1 MAIIFSHFKLPFL
14 VISIFA
20 ILSPGLVQA
29 KWSLIPR
36 LYVEHQYDDN
46 IFLTETNEQHDFITT
61 VSPGVNLQYQTPTE
75 KIDLDYEFQRSF
87 YSDFPELDFPG
98 HRGRAEARKD
108 FGPRFSAGIREIFI
122 RSQDPIELTG
132 PPVFEPP
139 SIRTGMRNPYTRN
152 IVEPDMTFRFGEKR
166 SLRLKFR
173 NNILRNKQE
182 NIADRD
188 QNAINALLSFP
199 FNIHNDI
206 EVFCEHI
213 NQNYDPTIPP
223 QPPRDFDGDEIRG
236 RYTYHFDPITSAF
249 VECRYYQRDLD
260 RETTGFV
267 DYKVHDPRLGFSRDL
282 YENVTVSAS
291 AGYAIRNATGRDD
304 EETFSG
310 RLDFSGQYKRLAA
323 DVYGKVGFD
332 EDFLGAESLGFNQFW
347 RVGFNGRYQL
357 LERLSARGF
366 FYVERNRFVDID
378 RTDKLW
384 NVRGRLSYHLMR
396 WLFLS
401 LNYEYNKRDSN
412 IPFESYTDNRYF
424 GRITAQYDIAEL
436 FQ

>member
-87 YSDFPELDFPG
+87 YSDFSELDFPG

-132 PPVFEPP
+132 IPVFEPP

-206 EVFCEHI
+206 EVF
-213 NQNYDPTIPP
+213 
-223 QPPRDFDGDEIRG
+223 
-236 RYTYHFDPITSAF
+236 
-249 VECRYYQRDLD
+249 L
-260 RETTGFV
+260 
-267 DYKVHDPRLGFSRDL
+267 
-282 YENVTVSAS
+282 
-291 AGYAIRNATGRDD
+291 
-304 EETFSG
+304 
-310 RLDFSGQYKRLAA
+310 
-323 DVYGKVGFD
+323 
-332 EDFLGAESLGFNQFW
+332 
-347 RVGFNGRYQL
+347 
-357 LERLSARGF
+357 
-366 FYVERNRFVDID
+366 
-378 RTDKLW
+378 RT
-384 NVRGRLSYHLMR
+384 H
-396 WLFLS
+396 
-401 LNYEYNKRDSN
+401 
-412 IPFESYTDNRYF
+412 
-424 GRITAQYDIAEL
+424 
-436 FQ
+436 